1 MRLPLYARIAATGG
15 RPVVLLAA
23 LAMSA
28 PGEYRLATLAGW
40 SPYVA
45 VLMPLVLSAYAAVAS
60 VMAATCPDSRSAKAG
75 AGMALALALTAQVI
89 AHLIMSGYVSVGPV
103 LVAAV
108 SAVPPLVA
116 GHLMHLAT
124 VGRKSAE
131 RPSESVPDNGPTEGP
146 CVPQMAVQR
155 HVSAPDSWPPADLW
169 ADFEDSAP
177 DTAGQPDTPPSPE
190 VIRTAV
196 ATLSANGRKVTGPM
210 LADHF
215 GVSDRTGRR
224 YLAMA
229 ANRMENVNA

>member
-1 MRLPLYARIAATGG
+1 MKLPLYARIAATSG

-28 PGEYRLATLAGW
+28 PGEYQLAVMAGW
-40 SPYVA
+40 ASPVA

-60 VMAATCPDSRSAKAG
+60 VMAATCPDSRSAKIG

-89 AHLIMSGYVSVGPV
+89 AHLIIAGYVSVGPV

-124 VGRKSAE
+124 VGRATAE
-131 RPSESVPDNGPTEGP
+131 RPSEDVSDSTPANE
-146 CVPQMAVQR
+146 
-155 HVSAPDSWPPADLW
+155 SAPAETEPQTAAQTVW
-169 ADFEDSAP
+169 P
-177 DTAGQPDTPPSPE
+177 DTAGRSPVTPPSPE
-190 VIRTAV
+190 VIRTAI
-196 ATLSANGRKVTGPM
+196 AALSADGRKVTGQA

-215 GVSDRTGRR
+215 GVSERTGRR

-229 ANRMENVNA
+229 EVNA

>member
-40 SPYVA
+40 SPSVA

-89 AHLIMSGYVSVGPV
+89 AHLITAGYVNVGPV

-124 VGRKSAE
+124 VGRKRVESV
-131 RPSESVPDNGPTEGP
+131 SESRSATGPQRETAEDESGPQTATET
-146 CVPQMAVQR
+146 VW
-155 HVSAPDSWPPADLW
+155 PDSEETARR
-169 ADFEDSAP
+169 AP
-177 DTAGQPDTPPSPE
+177 VTPPSPE
-190 VIRTAV
+190 VIRTAI
-196 ATLSANGRKVTGPM
+196 AALSTHGRKVTGPM

-215 GVSDRTGRR
+215 GVSERTGRR

-229 ANRMENVNA
+229 GDRTESVNA

>member
-1 MRLPLYARIAATGG
+1 MQLPLYARIAATGG

-40 SPYVA
+40 SPSVA

-89 AHLIMSGYVSVGPV
+89 AHLVIAGYMAVGPV

-124 VGRKSAE
+124 VGRASAE
-131 RPSESVPDNGPTEGP
+131 SPSESRSASVPTDDP
-146 CVPQMAVQR
+146 VPAESERQIAAE
-155 HVSAPDSWPPADLW
+155 SLWPDSARTPV
-169 ADFEDSAP
+169 
-177 DTAGQPDTPPSPE
+177 TPPSPE

-196 ATLSANGRKVTGPM
+196 AALSADGRKVTGQM

-215 GVSDRTGRR
+215 GVSERTGRR
-224 YLAMA
+224 YLSMA
-229 ANRMENVNA
+229 AEESTNA

>member
-1 MRLPLYARIAATGG
+1 MELPLYARVAATSG

-28 PGEYRLATLAGW
+28 PGEYQLAVMAGW
-40 SPYVA
+40 SSPVA

-89 AHLIMSGYVSVGPV
+89 AHLIIAGYMSVGPV

-124 VGRKSAE
+124 VGRGSAT
-131 RPSESVPDNGPTEGP
+131 RPSESVTDNRPTNEASDSESE
-146 CVPQMAVQR
+146 PQTAAQPISSWSDMTAQR
-155 HVSAPDSWPPADLW
+155 
-169 ADFEDSAP
+169 
-177 DTAGQPDTPPSPE
+177 AGHSPVTPPSPE
-190 VIRTAV
+190 VIRTAIS
-196 ATLSANGRKVTGPM
+196 ALSADGRRVTGQM

-215 GVSDRTGRR
+215 GVSERTGRR
-224 YLAMA
+224 YLSMA
-229 ANRMENVNA
+229 EVNA

>member
-40 SPYVA
+40 SPSVA

-75 AGMALALALTAQVI
+75 AGMALALALTAQVT
-89 AHLIMSGYVSVGPV
+89 AHLIMAGYVNVGPV

-124 VGRKSAE
+124 VGRKRAESLPETRSAVAPQRE
-131 RPSESVPDNGPTEGP
+131 TAEGESGPQTATET
-146 CVPQMAVQR
+146 V
-155 HVSAPDSWPPADLW
+155 W
-169 ADFEDSAP
+169 P
-177 DTAGQPDTPPSPE
+177 DTEETPSVTTGRGPVTPPSPE
-190 VIRTAV
+190 VIRTAI
-196 ATLSANGRKVTGPM
+196 AALSTHGRKVTGPM

-215 GVSDRTGRR
+215 GVSERTGRR

-229 ANRMENVNA
+229 AEVSANA

>member
-28 PGEYRLATLAGW
+28 PGEYRLAVLAGW

-45 VLMPLVLSAYAAVAS
+45 ALMPLVLSAYAAVAS

-75 AGMALALALTAQVI
+75 AGMALILALTAQVI
-89 AHLIMSGYVSVGPV
+89 AHLVIAGYMSVGPA

-124 VGRKSAE
+124 VGRKRAE
-131 RPSESVPDNGPTEGP
+131 SPPESRSTVAPDRETSEE
-146 CVPQMAVQR
+146 Q
-155 HVSAPDSWPPADLW
+155 SAPQPVNSITAVAAWPDSLPV
-169 ADFEDSAP
+169 
-177 DTAGQPDTPPSPE
+177 TPPSPE

-196 ATLSANGRKVTGPM
+196 AALSVNGRKVTGPM

-215 GVSDRTGRR
+215 RVSDRTGRR

-229 ANRMENVNA
+229 TDRMESANA